1 MEHILKNPI
10 SLTILLV
17 FGTGSIMLITWWFFR
32 VLKLRVKGK
41 GVDIEEIKK
50 DTELFEEKRSQAGI
64 EAGVHRGCENYCD
77 VELRVSSA
85 VDKAIMGTNWFHD
98 NARNAK
104 HDMWQEIFDIMDDSR
119 QILMEK
125 FFINN
130 CKEILKKKNGLIDV
144 SQHSDLSKYIAY
156 FGTEMEKGISNRTRG
171 KLKRAR
177 LLDID
182 KLSQREIDG
191 WIASVIEEFYVA
203 SMRLEDT
210 KMPFAKI
217 ETFNRADIQEVEDKN
232 KHYFEEVSRSFF
244 NEVISVA
251 RTYKAKLDN
260 IDTEY
265 RRMIGLI

>member
-10 SLTILLV
+10 SLAILLV
-17 FGTGSIMLITWWFFR
+17 FGTGSIMLVSWWIFK

-41 GVDIEEIKK
+41 GVDIEEVDKGIKP
-50 DTELFEEKRSQAGI
+50 FEEKRSKESI
-64 EAGVHRGCENYCD
+64 EAGIHRGCENYCD
-77 VELRVSSA
+77 VVTRVNAA
-85 VDKAIMGTNWFHD
+85 VEKTIAGNTWYHD
-98 NARNAK
+98 NNRNTK
-104 HDMWQEIFDIMDDSR
+104 HDMWQEIFDIMDDAR
-119 QILMEK
+119 LILMEK

-130 CKEILKKKNGLIDV
+130 CKEVIRKKTGIVDV
-144 SQHSDLSKYIAY
+144 LQHADLSKYIAY

-191 WIASVIEEFYVA
+191 WINNTIEEFYVA

-217 ETFNRADIQEVEDKN
+217 ETFTRADIQEIEDKN
-232 KHYFEEVSRSFF
+232 KHYFEEVSRTFF
-244 NEVISVA
+244 TEVIGVA
-251 RTYKAKLDN
+251 RVYKAKLDE
-260 IDTEY
+260 IDNEY
-265 RRMIGLI
+265 KKMIGLI